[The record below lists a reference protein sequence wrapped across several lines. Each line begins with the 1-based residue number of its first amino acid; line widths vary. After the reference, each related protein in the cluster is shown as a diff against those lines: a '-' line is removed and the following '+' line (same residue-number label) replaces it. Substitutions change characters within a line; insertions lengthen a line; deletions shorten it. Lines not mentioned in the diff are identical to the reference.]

1 MSEDMKYVDEF
12 FKSAE
17 TQFYR
22 FINILTEKEI
32 EDICNHTSWYSI
44 KLSAIKNESDK
55 KIVLQEMFKTLA
67 SEVYDC
73 ISEYTKVFNFIPKEP
88 DPAKIVYWIVY
99 ILYKDGTLKN
109 MNIIRRM
116 LESNIAIVRDKIVVQ
131 KIVTETQI
139 LPKLL
144 MYSEKGHSEFS
155 LVYGDKSLSGYQIYK
170 LMHEAIYI
178 KLPELKKV
186 S

>member
-1 MSEDMKYVDEF
+1 MSDDRKYVDDF

-17 TQFYR
+17 TQFYK
-22 FINILTEKEI
+22 FLQILTEEEI
-32 EDICNHTSWYSI
+32 EEISEHKTWYAI
-44 KLSAIKNESDK
+44 KLSSIKSKSDK
-55 KIVLQEMFKTLA
+55 KIILQEMFKIL
-67 SEVYDC
+67 SLEVYDC
-73 ISEYTKVFNFIPKEP
+73 ITEYTKIFNFIPKEP

-109 MNIIRRM
+109 MSIIRRM
-116 LESNIAIVRDKIVVQ
+116 LENNTEILRDKMVVQ
-131 KIVTETQI
+131 TIITDTQI

-144 MYSEKGHSEFS
+144 MYSTKGHSEFS
-155 LVYGDKSLSGYQIYK
+155 LVYGEKSLSGYQIYK

-178 KLPELKKV
+178 KLPELKKA